1 MVNTQG
7 QVTSGYLSLA
17 DWITPLWAKKLY
29 KPFGNQNIDFML
41 ELLAQPNAYEVVGN
55 TEGEHFEEDR
65 FHAFLSVN
73 TDVAASPAGEPMTFV
88 VPAGQLV
95 DGVPYVVEGNV
106 VMDSFTKAQF
116 VVSEVNGANVTI
128 VPTQPGTTQVL
139 TAATTKFIIYT
150 DTRVEASE
158 GPNAQKSGV
167 TSYTWNTQIIRTAA
181 SMSGTA
187 LNSSLKTVEGRNGG
201 KGGVYSE
208 YTRQMEYRNFL
219 YSTGALLFGA
229 KQTNTAVEEFSL
241 GMTDGLD
248 TVITQRGQNIDT
260 AGADIDETQFYAMT
274 DLLATQGDAQAY
286 TMWASKK
293 RTDEI
298 EINFKDYLA
307 NTNLSNTTMAYAEHL
322 FGSSDKIKGLEST
335 FTFNKIILSGK
346 EFYIRQLSILNDPT
360 TYNIQGVANNPF
372 QDLAYLIPM
381 GVANVQDKKG
391 KSVLSPFVTVKN
403 HSEGE
408 DRYMRVWDT
417 GAMSASNKTRKD
429 ELIVDCLSDF
439 GYQFACVNQFGAFR

>member
-1 MVNTQG
+1 MINTQG
-7 QVTSGYLSLA
+7 QVTTGYLSTA
-17 DWITPLWAKKLY
+17 DWITPLWSKKLY
-29 KPFGNQNIDFML
+29 KPFGNQNADFML
-41 ELLAQPNAYEVVGN
+41 ELLAQPSAYEVVGN
-55 TEGEHFEEDR
+55 TTGEHFEEDR
-65 FHAFLSVN
+65 FHTFLSVN
-73 TDVAASPAGEPMTFV
+73 ANVAAPGAGLAMTFV

-95 DGVPYVVEGNV
+95 DGLPYVVEGNV
-106 VMDSFTKAQF
+106 LMDSFTKAQF
-116 VVSEVNGANVTI
+116 VVSVVNGANVTI
-128 VPTQPGTTQVL
+128 VPTQSTTNQAL
-139 TAATTKFIIYT
+139 TAASTKFIIFT

-158 GPNAQKSGV
+158 GPDAQKSGV
-167 TSYTWNTQIIRTAA
+167 TSYDWQTQIIRTAA

-187 LNSSLKTVEGRNGG
+187 LTTSLKAVTGQNGG

-208 YTRQMEYRNFL
+208 YTRQMEFRNLL
-219 YSTGALLFGA
+219 YCTGALLFGA
-229 KQTNTAVEEFSL
+229 KQTNTAVESFSL
-241 GMTDGLD
+241 GLTDGMD
-248 TVITQRGQNIDT
+248 TVISQRGQNIDT

-274 DLLATQGDAQAY
+274 DLLVTQGDTQAY

-307 NTNLSNTTMAYAEHL
+307 NTNLNNTVQTYAEFA

-360 TYNIQGVANNPF
+360 TYNISGVTNNPF
-372 QDLAYLIPM
+372 QDLAYIIPM
-381 GVANVQDKKG
+381 GVTNVMDKKG
-391 KSVLSPFVTVKN
+391 NSVLSPFVSVKN

-408 DRYMRVWDT
+408 NRYMRIWDT

-429 ELIVDCLSDF
+429 ELIVDCLTDF

>member
-1 MVNTQG
+1 MINTQG
-7 QVTSGYLSLA
+7 QVTTGYLSTA
-17 DWITPLWAKKLY
+17 DWITPLWSKKLY
-29 KPFGNQNIDFML
+29 KPFGNQNADFML
-41 ELLAQPNAYEVVGN
+41 ELLAQPSAYEIVGN
-55 TEGEHFEEDR
+55 TTGEHFEEDR
-65 FHAFLSVN
+65 FHAFI
-73 TDVAASPAGEPMTFV
+73 TPAGTGTPSGPGESVTFNV
-88 VPAGQLV
+88 SAGQLV
-95 DGVPYVVEGNV
+95 DGLPYVVEGNL
-106 VMDSFTKAQF
+106 VMDSKTKAQY
-116 VVSEVNGANVTI
+116 VVSVVNGAAVTI
-128 VPTQPGTTQVL
+128 VPLDPLTEESVTTSTRL
-139 TAATTKFIIYT
+139 IIYS

-158 GPNAQKSGV
+158 GPDAQKSGV
-167 TSYTWNTQIIRTAA
+167 TSYDWQTQIIRTAA

-187 LNSSLKTVEGRNGG
+187 LTSTLKAVTGQNGG

-208 YTRQMEYRNFL
+208 YTRQMEYRNLL
-219 YSTGALLFGA
+219 YCTGALLFGA
-229 KQTNTAVEEFSL
+229 KQTNPDVELFSL
-241 GMTDGLD
+241 GTTDGLD
-248 TVITQRGQNIDT
+248 TVVSQRGQNIDT

-274 DLLATQGDAQAY
+274 DLLVTQGDTQAY

-307 NTNLSNTTMAYAEHL
+307 NTNLSNTVQTYAEFA

-360 TYNIQGVANNPF
+360 TYNISGVTNNPF
-372 QDLAYLIPM
+372 QDLAYIIPM
-381 GVANVQDKKG
+381 GVTNVMDKKG
-391 KSVLSPFVTVKN
+391 NSVLSPFVSVKN

-408 DRYMRVWDT
+408 NRYMRIWDT

-429 ELIVDCLSDF
+429 ELIVDCLTDF